1 MQALLKSMKVFD
13 LFVEPANYT
22 LDAIQNVHSKMGL
35 DYAFIYDWSTAG
47 DAKELGVPII
57 SKMGIAGRLKFIW
70 RTLKNYDAFI
80 INGYTGSTCLLLILL
95 DILFF
100 KKPYAIDSDTEL
112 RIPANRIKRFVK
124 KLFLRL
130 VFGRQYAYGFAG
142 GYHDHVKLFTYYGMA
157 RERVFVNGMVVD
169 NEKYARQSI
178 PVPSELF
185 RFGYLGRLTSV
196 KQVDKVISATH
207 KLLKSGVRISLDLVG
222 TGDEDAKLRELAAG
236 TPLIRFQGAKFGS
249 EKIAALHQFDAL
261 VLYSDYEPWG
271 LVVNEALAAG
281 VPCIVSDKVGAR
293 NDLILGETP
302 TGVVV
307 PYDNTEALAEAM
319 KEMASNREAW
329 LQYSQAALERMSQWN
344 YDNYRKA
351 IKQFMDAAEAF
362 RERRNG

>member
-1 MQALLKSMKVFD
+1 MPIVFLISMKIFD

-22 LDAIQNVHSKMGL
+22 LDAIKNVHSKIGV
-35 DYAFIYDWSTAG
+35 DYAFIYEKSAAG
-47 DAKELGVPII
+47 DAKKISAPIL
-57 SKMGIAGRLKFIW
+57 SKMGFGGRLKFAW
-70 RTLKNYDAFI
+70 WTLKNYDAFI
-80 INGYTGSTCLLLILL
+80 INGYTGSTCLLFILL

-207 KLLKSGVRISLDLVG
+207 KLLNSGVRISLDLVG

-236 TPLIRFQGAKFGS
+236 SPLIRFQGAKFGP

-281 VPCIVSDKVGAR
+281 VPCIVSDKVGSR

-319 KEMASNREAW
+319 KDMASNREKW
-329 LQYSQAALERMSQWN
+329 RMFSNAAIERMKSWN
-344 YDNYRKA
+344 YDMQFKA
-351 IKQFMDAAEAF
+351 IKDFCQRAKIGEMV
-362 RERRNG
+362 